1 MPRVDGREPEQLR
14 AAKIECNVLRYA
26 EGSAMVQMG
35 ETRVLCA
42 ATIDDRVPPFLK
54 GTGGGW
60 VTAEY
65 AMMPRSSK
73 DRISR
78 DHLRSGRTQ
87 EIQRLVGRSL
97 RAVTDLS
104 AFGERQIILD
114 CDVMEADGGTRTA
127 AITGAFCALYDAFQ
141 KLKLK
146 GALNAPPLKDFVAA
160 VSVGMLRSTALL
172 DLCYEED
179 HQADVD
185 MNLVMTGGGEF
196 VELQGTAEQRPFN
209 RDQLA
214 TMMQLGE
221 KGIQELVGLQK
232 KALGIEKL

>member
-1 MPRVDGREPEQLR
+1 M
-14 AAKIECNVLRYA
+14 
-26 EGSAMVQMG
+26 
-35 ETRVLCA
+35 
-42 ATIDDRVPPFLK
+42 
-54 GTGGGW
+54 
-60 VTAEY
+60 
-65 AMMPRSSK
+65 
-73 DRISR
+73 
-78 DHLRSGRTQ
+78 
-87 EIQRLVGRSL
+87 
-97 RAVTDLS
+97 
-104 AFGERQIILD
+104 
-114 CDVMEADGGTRTA
+114 
-127 AITGAFCALYDAFQ
+127 
-141 KLKLK
+141 K

-221 KGIQELVGLQK
+221 QGIQELVGLQK